1 MQHTP
6 PEPGQPVVIN
16 PVTVAAEG
24 IVAAAITIPAMWVFA
39 GAFVPVESARR
50 LKKLFRFLAMLPFM
64 IVLWLVRLVRRRAP
78 RWMCGRFS
86 LASERAHEAAPS
98 ADSPARLHQRPA
110 TRGYRGRGGGMSSA
124 GSNRSLSGSNKSLAA
139 SVEEA
144 RERASE
150 DSLNG
155 LRALSLTRVVL
166 ARPIECAIPHVPMI
180 NP

>member
-1 MQHTP
+1 
-6 PEPGQPVVIN
+6 
-16 PVTVAAEG
+16 
-24 IVAAAITIPAMWVFA
+24 
-39 GAFVPVESARR
+39 
-50 LKKLFRFLAMLPFM
+50 
-64 IVLWLVRLVRRRAP
+64 
-78 RWMCGRFS
+78 
-86 LASERAHEAAPS
+86 
-98 ADSPARLHQRPA
+98 
-110 TRGYRGRGGGMSSA
+110 MSSA